1 MRILYV
7 EPIGVVGGMGHYN
20 EALVGAYEQ
29 AGATVK
35 VVTSSHDASY
45 GFTSRVHVSRSFR
58 LAMDRSK
65 PRALRALGYVGGYLG
80 CIRLARRADAV
91 VLHFLH
97 RPVADEW
104 ALKAFRRLGCQ
115 LVLVAHDPQPV
126 LPNQR
131 GSAYHRCLRFFDL
144 FVVHGPAA
152 RADIIAQGAAAEKGI
167 VASHGDFRVS
177 ALLDPVEACI
187 TLNVPPPAR
196 PTAAIIGNLKPGK
209 GIQRTRQALEMAP
222 LTVRTLLIAGT
233 RQGRW
238 DLEQALRVS
247 DGSTI
252 QVVRVDRRMSDL
264 EEKAAYAL
272 ADVVL
277 ALYESGYSSG
287 VIARAHSMGKPV
299 VLTDVGDLALQAHPG
314 DAVLPVD
321 YTADQLR
328 EAIGRC
334 LRARVEAP
342 KDWDIEP
349 WLSQARSV
357 LARIYE

>member
-1 MRILYV
+1 M
-7 EPIGVVGGMGHYN
+7 
-20 EALVGAYEQ
+20 
-29 AGATVK
+29 
-35 VVTSSHDASY
+35 
-45 GFTSRVHVSRSFR
+45 
-58 LAMDRSK
+58 
-65 PRALRALGYVGGYLG
+65 
-80 CIRLARRADAV
+80 
-91 VLHFLH
+91 
-97 RPVADEW
+97 
-104 ALKAFRRLGCQ
+104 
-115 LVLVAHDPQPV
+115 
-126 LPNQR
+126 
-131 GSAYHRCLRFFDL
+131 
-144 FVVHGPAA
+144 
-152 RADIIAQGAAAEKGI
+152 
-167 VASHGDFRVS
+167 
-177 ALLDPVEACI
+177 
-187 TLNVPPPAR
+187 
-196 PTAAIIGNLKPGK
+196 
-209 GIQRTRQALEMAP
+209 
-222 LTVRTLLIAGT
+222 
-233 RQGRW
+233 
-238 DLEQALRVS
+238 S

-342 KDWDIEP
+342 KDWDLEP